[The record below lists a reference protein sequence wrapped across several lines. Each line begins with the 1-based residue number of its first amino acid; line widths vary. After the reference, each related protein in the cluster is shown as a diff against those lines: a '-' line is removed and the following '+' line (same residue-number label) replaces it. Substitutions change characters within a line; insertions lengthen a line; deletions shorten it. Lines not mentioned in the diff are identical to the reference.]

1 MAVSIT
7 TINGNRM
14 YSSYSS
20 PQRPISQPLAQ
31 AALHERMPAAVI
43 RSIRSKIELLS
54 SGMYGYE
61 RRTRVRNV
69 LVYNALYDICTPEE
83 RYWL

>member
-1 MAVSIT
+1 
-7 TINGNRM
+7 
-14 YSSYSS
+14 
-20 PQRPISQPLAQ
+20 
-31 AALHERMPAAVI
+31 MPAAVI
-43 RSIRSKIELLS
+43 RSLRSKIELLS